1 VEALGKTS
9 KAGGLLRLRMTL
21 TRGISR
27 VALVS
32 LGLFVGSVATFCGQQ
47 STLNLM
53 PEPAQITLGQGR
65 LAIDGTFRVGLAG
78 YEEPRLQSA
87 AQRLISHLARNTGI
101 PLSDGLVS
109 DASQSTL
116 LIECDHPRP
125 CSLSRKMS
133 PTPWK

>member
-1 VEALGKTS
+1 MKVTS
-9 KAGGLLRLRMTL
+9 R
-21 TRGISR
+21 ISR
-27 VALVS
+27 VVLVS
-32 LGLFVGSVATFCGQQ
+32 LGVSVSGVPTLYGQQ
-47 STLNLM
+47 NSLNLM